1 MSRPKLRRLIDTPPL
16 YDSFKPIG
24 VRGRDIVDLQ
34 MSLDEFE
41 TLRLADYEGMNQD
54 DAAEEMDI
62 SRSTFSR
69 LIESARRKSSE
80 FLIEGKRLV
89 INGGPVH
96 FKENLLRC
104 RSCKSIV
111 PVQFGTEN
119 NICTN
124 CGSDDLIDLA
134 GEYGHGDCCVEEKDI
149 LQSR

>member
-119 NICTN
+119 ILCTN

-134 GEYGHGDCCVEEKDI
+134 GEYGHGDCCVEEKSTD
-149 LQSR
+149 

>member
-104 RSCKSIV
+104 RSCNSIV

-119 NICTN
+119 ILCTN

-134 GEYGHGDCCVEEKDI
+134 GEYGHGDCCVEEKSTD
-149 LQSR
+149 